1 MSSYYPAFLQD
12 AEYVL
17 VSLDGR
23 LINARV
29 LTAGSNV
36 TITDA
41 GAQSTITI
49 ASTGGGGPPGTPG
62 GWQFNDADNSSHALL
77 TCMD

>member
-1 MSSYYPAFLQD
+1 MSSYYPQFITD

-23 LINARV
+23 LVNARV
-29 LTAGSNV
+29 LTAGTNI

-49 ASTGGGGPPGTPG
+49 ESTGGGAPGTPG

>member
-1 MSSYYPAFLQD
+1 MSSYYPQFITD

-23 LINARV
+23 LVNARV
-29 LTAGSNV
+29 LTAGSNI

-49 ASTGGGGPPGTPG
+49 ASSGGGGGGTPG